1 MNFGGEALMS
11 SQWEVGSGPPI
22 AWNIQEVLIKGG
34 TQTSDP
40 ISLRWKDLLIDEILE
55 IAVTCHKEGWDGY
68 DAAPI
73 SSEALSRACNLIYSA
88 PDSIRP
94 PEAVP
99 SPDGEIAFEWHIG
112 REKMM
117 TVMPRGEE
125 LIYAAIL
132 GPNNV
137 ENGRKL
143 LSGGWP
149 SSIVNILLEYFPNAR
164 PTTSSRR

>member
-1 MNFGGEALMS
+1 MKFGGALIS
-11 SQWEVGSGPPI
+11 SPWEVGSGPPI
-22 AWNIQEVLIKGG
+22 AGDVQEVLIKGG

-73 SSEALSRACNLIYSA
+73 SSEAVTSAYNLIFSA

-99 SPDGEIAFEWHIG
+99 SPDGEIVFEWHSG
-112 REKMM
+112 RYRMS
-117 TVMPRGEE
+117 VMPSGEE
-125 LIYAAIL
+125 LIYAANL

-137 ENGRKL
+137 ESGRKP
-143 LSGGWP
+143 LSWGWP
-149 SSIVNILLEYFPNAR
+149 RAVLNILSEYFPNAR
-164 PTTSSRR
+164 ATTLS